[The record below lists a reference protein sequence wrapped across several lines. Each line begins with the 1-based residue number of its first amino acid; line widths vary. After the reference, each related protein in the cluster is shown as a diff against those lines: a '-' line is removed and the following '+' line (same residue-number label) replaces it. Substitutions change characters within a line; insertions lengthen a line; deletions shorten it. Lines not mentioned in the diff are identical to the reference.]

1 MTKAPGEQVVGGNGG
16 QASSFASLWQSC
28 AALPPHLT
36 FGINLQM
43 KHLLSFSGKADRF
56 EWWTISLITDL
67 AVQLCLIFGFI
78 TAQSNGSFRYLISGS
93 LYLGAILSLWLA
105 VAVSVRRLRDR
116 ERSPWLLFAALVP
129 FLGWA
134 WYLIECG
141 FLSAPGSKVPR
152 KLVRRTVT
160 APEAEQAVDGTPH

>member
-1 MTKAPGEQVVGGNGG
+1 
-16 QASSFASLWQSC
+16 
-28 AALPPHLT
+28 
-36 FGINLQM
+36 M

-78 TAQSNGSFRYLISGS
+78 TAQSNGSLRYLISGS

-116 ERSPWLLFAALVP
+116 DRSPWLLLAALVP
-129 FLGWA
+129 FVGWA
-134 WYLIECG
+134 
-141 FLSAPGSKVPR
+141 
-152 KLVRRTVT
+152 
-160 APEAEQAVDGTPH
+160 